1 MHKWICLLM
10 TLCLLFTAAAAEV
23 TADAVEEATKLE
35 ADAAAEATYPVQTV
49 VTPVYAFELPA
60 DMMLSSPAP
69 GNIFTAQ
76 RENCLLQVYSFI
88 YEDVVLDAMMEHP
101 QGEQV
106 GHFVMLM
113 TSVFPAEYERMLGFL
128 GIQQTDIGC
137 PNEET
142 VITTKAKAADLLGDY
157 GTVICTQLDMNAGF
171 LLSASK
177 QGSGMT
183 DAELTALVHQIARSV
198 RVENPLVKER
208 VGYAVVIDS
217 SAYIR
222 SAPDAGADK
231 IRTAFRD
238 ERFLCLGEE
247 NGWYRIDVDGQ
258 TGYISQRL
266 CKIEY

>member
-1 MHKWICLLM
+1 MHKWICLLLA
-10 TLCLLFTAAAAEV
+10 LCLLFTAAAAEV
-23 TADAVEEATKLE
+23 TAEAVEEALE
-35 ADAAAEATYPVQTV
+35 AEAEAAAEELPVQTV
-49 VTPVYAFELPA
+49 VTPIYAFELPA
-60 DMMLSSPAP
+60 DMTVSIPSP
-69 GNIFTAQ
+69 GNVFTAQ
-76 RENCLLQVYSFI
+76 RENCLLQIYSFI
-88 YEDVVLDAMMEHP
+88 YEDAVLDVMMEHP
-101 QGEQV
+101 QGEQA
-106 GHFVMLM
+106 GHFVMLLASM
-113 TSVFPAEYERMLGFL
+113 FPEQYERMLGFL
-128 GIQQTDIGC
+128 GVEQTDIGC
-137 PNEET
+137 PNEAP

-157 GTVICTQLDMNAGF
+157 GTVICTQQDMNAGF
-171 LLSASK
+171 MVCASK

-183 DAELTALVHQIARSV
+183 DAELTELVHQIARSV
-198 RVENPLVKER
+198 RVESSLVKER

>member
-1 MHKWICLLM
+1 MRRWICLLL

-23 TADAVEEATKLE
+23 TADAVEDLPELE
-35 ADAAAEATYPVQTV
+35 AAAAEIPVQTV
-49 VTPVYAFELPA
+49 VTPIYAFELPA
-60 DMMLSSPAP
+60 DMAVSSPEP
-69 GNIFTAQ
+69 GNVFTAQ

-88 YEDVVLDAMMEHP
+88 YENAVLDAMMEHP

-106 GHFVMLM
+106 GHFVMLL
-113 TSVFPAEYERMLGFL
+113 TTVFPDRYERMLGFL

-137 PNEET
+137 LNGEP

-157 GTVICTQLDMNAGF
+157 GMVICSQLDMNAGF
-171 LLSASK
+171 LLCAGR

-183 DAELTALVHQIARSV
+183 DEELTALVHQIARSV

-208 VGYAVVIDS
+208 VGYAVVIES

-222 SAPDAGADK
+222 SAPDAEADK
-231 IRTAFRD
+231 LRTAFRD

-266 CKIEY
+266 CTIEY